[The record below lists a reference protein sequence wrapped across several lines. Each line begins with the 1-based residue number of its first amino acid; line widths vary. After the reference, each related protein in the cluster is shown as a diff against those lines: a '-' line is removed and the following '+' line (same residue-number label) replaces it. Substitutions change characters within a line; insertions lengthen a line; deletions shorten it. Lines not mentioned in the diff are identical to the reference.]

1 MKFSDTL
8 IRNFNSIKFKAEK
21 HSPEILIGIG
31 IVSFAGTIAYAI
43 KGGITAGE
51 VIEQSERQL
60 MEADGNEE
68 LQKSIKR
75 NRAGELA
82 KTFAPTVLCGGTTL
96 ACFLASN
103 NIIQGRL
110 VSTAAAYTVLEAGF
124 NEYRNRVVDKYGEA
138 ADREFKY
145 GIVEKQVK
153 ETEVDEKTGKKVKT
167 TKTVQTIEGC
177 SPFGIYF
184 KHQYDVRKSG
194 KTIVNPNFQTS
205 EIFNTTFI
213 EAQRSWFNG
222 KLDRG
227 ERVYLSDVLK
237 ALGIPE
243 DDYPDARV
251 VGWFPNGE
259 GSGDHYIRFNAYQP
273 ENCETYISNE
283 DGEILLDFN
292 VDGTILYK

>member
-1 MKFSDTL
+1 MKFSDTI
-8 IRNFNSIKFKAEK
+8 IRNFNSVKFKAEK
-21 HSPEILIGIG
+21 YSPEILIGVG
-31 IVSFAGTIAYAI
+31 IVSFVGTIAYTI
-43 KGGITAGE
+43 KGGMKAGE
-51 VIEQSERQL
+51 VIESSEYRL
-60 MEADGNEE
+60 TEADGDEE
-68 LQKSIKR
+68 LQKNIKLE
-75 NRAGELA
+75 RAGELA
-82 KTFAPTVLCGGTTL
+82 KTFAPTVILGGTTL
-96 ACFLASN
+96 ACFLTSN
-103 NIIQGRL
+103 HIIQGRL
-110 VSTAAAYTVLEAGF
+110 IGTAAAYTALETGF
-124 NEYRNRVVDKYGEA
+124 NEYRNRVINKYGEA

-145 GIVEKQVK
+145 GIVEKKVK
-153 ETEVDEKTGKKVKT
+153 ETEVDETTGKKVKT

-184 KHQYDVRKSG
+184 KRQYDVQKNG
-194 KTIVNPNFQTS
+194 KTLVNPNFQTS
-205 EIFNTTFI
+205 DIFNTTFI

-273 ENCETYISNE
+273 ENCETYISND